1 MSRRAVG
8 VTLISIAAFL
18 YGVRYL
24 SATIFGSGVS
34 SWNRDLF
41 ENMLGYI
48 GHGLTI
54 WAVLAFVAGAAY
66 LIWAEVGHRRE
77 W

>member
-1 MSRRAVG
+1 MSRRTVG

-24 SATIFGSGVS
+24 SAAIFGSGVS

-41 ENMLGYI
+41 ESMLEYV
-48 GHGLTI
+48 GHGLSI
-54 WAVLAFVAGAAY
+54 WAVVALVVGVAY
-66 LIWAEVGHRRE
+66 LVWAEVSHRRGL
-77 W
+77 